1 MKNFYKAFVEALN
14 LGGKPDIINP
24 EIKRDIESGGEEIV
38 GAVPS
43 QEYLE
48 LIVSDSYR
56 QLVDRVVHYTGI
68 PENQITTRNMPSLLG
83 QAFAALRRIKEIE
96 SRDARFFEN
105 LALDVV
111 LEFPEF
117 KYVKQAYESDMISF
131 DISLGHGELENAIT
145 EPKQEEEPQEDNI
158 EQLIHQADQEA
169 AEEQPENEEA
179 TPTEEEEFDL
189 ASELMDDTEKKLRRR
204 LANALMQGNATNK
217 FYLFN
222 MVAERLN
229 ERDPSLVNLYGLTTS
244 IPQLAYYFMPK
255 GSEEQ
260 MLDGGGQDFIAGSE
274 EVSKEKGEDK
284 VKIKVRG
291 QTFPLLIH
299 EIVKGI
305 YEYLSITKAT
315 KNAAETQDTVGK
327 ERMDVITGAPL
338 WKKLAEMIP
347 DDAQELIPRIYQ
359 DVINHHDIEEIKH
372 ILAGDDIG
380 RRVMGEIIADIKE
393 EMGPDEDEEE
403 TYKDS
408 E

>member
-1 MKNFYKAFVEALN
+1 MKNFYKAIGEALN

-24 EIKRDIESGGEEIV
+24 EIKRDIESGNEEIV

-169 AEEQPENEEA
+169 AEEQPKNEEA

-229 ERDPSLVNLYGLTTS
+229 QRDPSLVNLYGLTTS

-255 GSEEQ
+255 GAEEQ
-260 MLDGGGQDFIAGSE
+260 MIQGGADDFIAGSE

>member
-1 MKNFYKAFVEALN
+1 
-14 LGGKPDIINP
+14 
-24 EIKRDIESGGEEIV
+24 
-38 GAVPS
+38 
-43 QEYLE
+43 
-48 LIVSDSYR
+48 
-56 QLVDRVVHYTGI
+56 
-68 PENQITTRNMPSLLG
+68 
-83 QAFAALRRIKEIE
+83 
-96 SRDARFFEN
+96 
-105 LALDVV
+105 
-111 LEFPEF
+111 
-117 KYVKQAYESDMISF
+117 
-131 DISLGHGELENAIT
+131 
-145 EPKQEEEPQEDNI
+145 
-158 EQLIHQADQEA
+158 
-169 AEEQPENEEA
+169 
-179 TPTEEEEFDL
+179 
-189 ASELMDDTEKKLRRR
+189 MDDTEKKLRRR

-229 ERDPSLVNLYGLTTS
+229 QRDPSLVNLYGLTTS

-255 GSEEQ
+255 GAEEQ
-260 MLDGGGQDFIAGSE
+260 MIQGGGDEFIAGSE

-372 ILAGDDIG
+372 ILTGDDIG